1 MKLGYCRIYDWK
13 EEAPFD
19 LEVDK
24 AVIELLA
31 KKLYETAKEYFNADD
46 IQSAL
51 DTLKNWEKL
60 MNLLDDYYEMINIK
74 QNEVTEEAE
83 G

>member
-1 MKLGYCRIYDWK
+1 MKLGYCRIYEWK
-13 EEAPFD
+13 DETPFD

-31 KKLYETAKEYFNADD
+31 KKLYETAKECFNADD

-51 DTLKNWEKL
+51 DTLKKWEKL
-60 MNLLDDYYEMINIK
+60 MNLLDEYYEMINKK
-74 QNEVTEEAE
+74 QNEVTEETE